1 MMEDVTTNGPSVE
14 PTPAAVFIPFH
25 RTPSGVLRVILI
37 KRTPYGAHG
46 GEIALPGGKY
56 EPGDADMRDTAVR
69 ETCEEL
75 GLASGV
81 LEVLEDL
88 PPLETFSTGFKVWPF
103 VGRLHRVPE
112 RWHPQQREV
121 EQVLDLAVEDLVD
134 PAASGIQE
142 MDLGRWGRAVQVPVW
157 RVEGH
162 VIWGLTLRILEPVLS
177 RAVAG
182 EYPV

>member
-1 MMEDVTTNGPSVE
+1 MNGPSAE

-25 RTPSGVLRVILI
+25 RTPAGELRVVLI
-37 KRTPYGAHG
+37 KRTPFGAHG

-56 EPGDADMRDTAVR
+56 EPEDADMRDTAVR

-75 GLASGV
+75 GLEPDV
-81 LEVLEDL
+81 LTVLEDL

-103 VGRLHRVPE
+103 VGRLHQVPD
-112 RWHPQQREV
+112 RWQPQQREV

-134 PAASGIQE
+134 PAARGTQE

-162 VIWGLTLRILEPVLS
+162 VIWGLTLRILEPVLP
-177 RAVAG
+177 RALDG